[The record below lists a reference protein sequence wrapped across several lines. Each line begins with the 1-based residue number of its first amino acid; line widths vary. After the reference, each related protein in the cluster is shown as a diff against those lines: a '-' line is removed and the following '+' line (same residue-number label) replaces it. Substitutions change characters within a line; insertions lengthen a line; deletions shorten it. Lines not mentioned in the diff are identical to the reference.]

1 MALSKRR
8 KIMPSLL
15 ERVAELRKSC
25 IWQVGCWFQITKQP
39 CNIKACFPS
48 FINWGSVLVFYPFLC
63 PLFSFRV
70 SSPPCNISACC
81 RALPL
86 LCCCFFTWNNLK
98 ICRATPHLKYN
109 EELQSNI
116 SSLAYSPLLT
126 YYKNNLVNV
135 FRNIIGTRHVHLV
148 HCQFV
153 VSIRTQLLLKLLI

>member
-1 MALSKRR
+1 M
-8 KIMPSLL
+8 
-15 ERVAELRKSC
+15 
-25 IWQVGCWFQITKQP
+25 
-39 CNIKACFPS
+39 KAYFPS
-48 FINWGSVLVFYPFLC
+48 FVNCGSVLVFYPLFC
-63 PLFSFRV
+63 PLLSFRV

-126 YYKNNLVNV
+126 YNNNNLVNV
-135 FRNIIGTRHVHLV
+135 CRNINGTRHAYLIY
-148 HCQFV
+148 CQV
-153 VSIRTQLLLKLLI
+153 LISIRTQLLLNFNSKSWIKWQCFFPRIYCFVPVRQHRYFIS